1 MIMKICSK
9 IDEIIKEDAG
19 NRNIIPFAK
28 RNTLYD
34 AAKSLLNAK
43 EIVIVTGFYIERM
56 KTGETDGPLGAA
68 FLAQALEKLTYK
80 VTIMTSP
87 FNEQIMQA
95 TIDALHLKVEL
106 VIVDAGEELEKFPQI
121 LSNPSITHLIALEQ
135 MGIALDGNYYNMAG
149 MKIAIPVARFD
160 SLFVQAREKGITTIA
175 IGDGGNEIG
184 MGSLYSQLFSKIEKN
199 WILNITPVD
208 YLITAGVSN
217 WGGYGLMAC
226 LSYLVGEPL
235 LHDPQEEKRLL
246 QVILDAGAVDGRTN
260 MRVMSVDGLP
270 IKKHME
276 IIDLLH
282 KAIMDRPMVG
292 NQQI

>member
-1 MIMKICSK
+1 MKICSK

-19 NRNIIPFAK
+19 NRNIIPITR
-28 RNTLYD
+28 RNMLYD
-34 AAKSLLNAK
+34 ASKSLLNAK

-68 FLAQALEKLTYK
+68 FLAQALEKLSIK

-87 FNEQIMQA
+87 FNAQIMEA
-95 TIDALHLKVEL
+95 AIDEL
-106 VIVDAGEELEKFPQI
+106 QLSAELLIVDAGKELEVFPQI

-135 MGIALDGNYYNMAG
+135 MGAALDGNYYNMAG
-149 MKIAIPVARFD
+149 MKISIPVARFD

-184 MGSLYSQLFSKIEKN
+184 MGSLYSYLFSKIDKN
-199 WILNITPVD
+199 WILNVTPVD

-226 LSYLVGEPL
+226 LSYLVGQPL
-235 LHDPQEEKRLL
+235 LHDPQDEKRLL
-246 QVILDAGAVDGRTN
+246 QVVLDAGAVDGKTN
-260 MRVMSVDGLP
+260 MKVMSVDGLP

-276 IIDLLH
+276 IIDQLH
-282 KAIMDRPMVG
+282 KTILDHPLVG
-292 NQQI
+292 TQQI

>member
-1 MIMKICSK
+1 MKICSK
-9 IDEIIKEDAG
+9 IDKIIKEDAG
-19 NRNIIPFAK
+19 NRNIIPFTK
-28 RNTLYD
+28 QNTLYD
-34 AAKSLLNAK
+34 AAQSLLNAK

-68 FLAQALEKLTYK
+68 FLAQALEKLTFK

-87 FNEQIMQA
+87 FNERIMQA
-95 TIDALHLKVEL
+95 AIDALQLKAKLDV
-106 VIVDAGEELEKFPQI
+106 VDAGEELEKFPQV
-121 LSNPSITHLIALEQ
+121 LSNPDITHLIALEQ
-135 MGIALDGNYYNMAG
+135 MGVALDGNYYNMAG
-149 MKIAIPVARFD
+149 KKISIPVARFD
-160 SLFVQAREKGITTIA
+160 SLFVQARERGITTIA

-184 MGSLYSQLFSKIEKN
+184 MGSLYSHLFSKIDNN

-226 LSYLVGEPL
+226 LSHLVGQPL
-235 LHDPQEEKRLL
+235 LHEPYEEKRLL
-246 QVILDAGAVDGRTN
+246 QVILEAGAVDGRTN

-276 IIDLLH
+276 IIDFLH
-282 KAIMDRPMVG
+282 KTIMDRPMVG
-292 NQQI
+292 TQQS

>member
-1 MIMKICSK
+1 MKICSK

-19 NRNIIPFAK
+19 NRNIIPITR

-34 AAKSLLNAK
+34 AAKSLLDAK

-68 FLAQALEKLTYK
+68 FLAQALEKLSKK

-87 FNEQIMQA
+87 FNAQIMEA
-95 TIDALHLKVEL
+95 AIAEL
-106 VIVDAGEELEKFPQI
+106 QLSAELLIVDAGEELEIFPEI

-135 MGIALDGNYYNMAG
+135 MGAALDGNYYNMAG
-149 MKIAIPVARFD
+149 MKISIPVARFD

-184 MGSLYSQLFSKIEKN
+184 MGSLYSYLFSKIDKN

-226 LSYLVGEPL
+226 LSYLVGQPL
-235 LHDPQEEKRLL
+235 LHDPQDEKRLL
-246 QVILDAGAVDGRTN
+246 QVVLDAGAVDGKTN
-260 MRVMSVDGLP
+260 MKVMSVDGLP

-276 IIDLLH
+276 IIDQLH
-282 KAIMDRPMVG
+282 KTIMNRPMVG
-292 NQQI
+292 TQQI

>member
-1 MIMKICSK
+1 MEICRK

-19 NRNIIPFAK
+19 NRNIIPSIK

-34 AAKSLLNAK
+34 AAQSLLAAK

-68 FLAQALEKLTYK
+68 FLAQALEKLTCK

-87 FNEQIMQA
+87 FNAKIMKA
-95 TIDALHLKVEL
+95 AIDALQLNAEL
-106 VIVDAGEELEKFPQI
+106 VIVDAGEELEKFTQI

-135 MGIALDGNYYNMAG
+135 MGMALDGNYYSMSG
-149 MKIAIPVARFD
+149 MKISIPVARFD

-175 IGDGGNEIG
+175 VGDGGNEIG
-184 MGSLYSQLFSKIEKN
+184 MGSLYSHLFSKIDKN

-217 WGGYGLMAC
+217 WGGYGLMAS
-226 LSYLVGEPL
+226 LSYLVGQPL
-235 LHDPQEEKRLL
+235 LHDPKEEKKLL
-246 QVILDAGAVDGRTN
+246 QVILEAGAVDGRTN
-260 MRVMSVDGLP
+260 MRIMTVDGLP
-270 IKKHME
+270 VKKHME

-282 KAIMDRPMVG
+282 KTIMDQPMVG
-292 NQQI
+292 TQQL

>member
-1 MIMKICSK
+1 MMKIYSK

-19 NRNIIPFAK
+19 NRNIILFTK
-28 RNTLYD
+28 RNILHDT
-34 AAKSLLNAK
+34 AKSLLNAK

-68 FLAQALEKLTYK
+68 FLAQALEKLSIK

-87 FNEQIMQA
+87 FNAKIMQA
-95 TIDALHLKVEL
+95 TIDEL
-106 VIVDAGEELEKFPQI
+106 QLRAELLIVDAGEELEIFPQI
-121 LSNPSITHLIALEQ
+121 LSNPSITHILALEQ
-135 MGIALDGNYYNMAG
+135 MGVALDGNYYNMAG
-149 MKIAIPVARFD
+149 MKISIPVARFD

-184 MGSLYSQLFSKIEKN
+184 MGSLYSQLFLKIDKN

-217 WGGYGLMAC
+217 WGGYGLMAS
-226 LSYLVGEPL
+226 LSYLVREPL
-235 LHDPQEEKRLL
+235 LHHQQHKNPLL

-282 KAIMDRPMVG
+282 KTIMDRPMVG